1 MAVVLVKMADSQ
13 EELDQEEWI
22 KAKNEVVEIAEGR
35 YDRLTAHGGYGM
47 GR

>member
-22 KAKNEVVEIAEGR
+22 KAKNEVVEIAEAR
-35 YDRLTAHGGYGM
+35 YDRLTEHGGYGM